1 MSTGVNQG
9 VRILV
14 ERMKTNPEE
23 FYDTGYRARWGVVL
37 ERAANAKWLT
47 DEEHKL
53 LDDAANEL
61 QRDRF
66 TADVLKALT
75 KDEELERM
83 MDVKQMYLNPAQVK
97 AAKAAIASGGGS
109 GGVLTSNGTN
119 PTWTTGAITS
129 SNVSIGGSP
138 VATQADIERVLAAK
152 LKAWENE
159 K

>member
-23 FYDTGYRARWGVVL
+23 FYEGYKSKWAQVV
-37 ERAANAKWLT
+37 ERATNAKWLT

-61 QRDRF
+61 HRDRF
-66 TADVLKALT
+66 TADVLKVLT
-75 KDEELERM
+75 KDEEIERM

-97 AAKAAIASGGGS
+97 MAKALASGGGS
-109 GGVLTSNGTN
+109 GNILTSNGTN
-119 PTWTTGAITS
+119 PAWTTGAITS

-138 VATQADIERVLAAK
+138 VATQADIERVLAEK